1 MPVPSQVEVLWQVIE
16 ALMTVKPPHLHP
28 FSRIRIWYWNQAGA
42 NSFICPVAE
51 AKAHRERLIA
61 EGAVVW
67 HTEIRDA

>member
-1 MPVPSQVEVLWQVIE
+1 M
-16 ALMTVKPPHLHP
+16 KPIKLSPL
-28 FSRIRIWYWNQAGA
+28 SRIRIWYWNQAGA
-42 NSFICPVAE
+42 DSFICSVTE

>member
-1 MPVPSQVEVLWQVIE
+1 MKIPVLPNN
-16 ALMTVKPPHLHP
+16 AL
-28 FSRIRIWYWNQAGA
+28 IRIWYWNKAGA
-42 NSFICPVAE
+42 YSFICPVAE

>member
-1 MPVPSQVEVLWQVIE
+1 
-16 ALMTVKPPHLHP
+16 MTVKPPQLSP
-28 FSRIRIWYWNQAGA
+28 IARIRLWFWNPAGA
-42 NSFICPVAE
+42 QSFICPVTE

>member
-1 MPVPSQVEVLWQVIE
+1 
-16 ALMTVKPPHLHP
+16 MTVKPPHLHP

>member
-1 MPVPSQVEVLWQVIE
+1 MSLTPQK
-16 ALMTVKPPHLHP
+16 AVKPPQLP
-28 FSRIRIWYWNQAGA
+28 ASTFLRLWYWNKAGA
-42 NSFICPVAE
+42 NSFICTVAE